1 MRGIQFEIPCPLKEG
16 GPSPEN
22 PNIGAGTYISERMKG
37 ARSLPV
43 KSIEKVV
50 STKIVYNGK
59 ILKVS
64 RNEVLIPNGKR
75 AVREI
80 LQHPGS
86 VVLAGI
92 LDDGRLLMIRQFRLS
107 AGKVLWE
114 IPAGTIEEGEKPE
127 DCAVRELKEETG
139 YTAES
144 MKLLFRCYPTP
155 GYSTEVMHCFLATS
169 LTRHRRELDEDEVIS
184 VKPTAL
190 EAVFRMIASGEI
202 IDAKTI
208 AVVSYLRAR

>member
-1 MRGIQFEIPCPLKEG
+1 
-16 GPSPEN
+16 
-22 PNIGAGTYISERMKG
+22 
-37 ARSLPV
+37 
-43 KSIEKVV
+43 
-50 STKIVYNGK
+50 
-59 ILKVS
+59 
-64 RNEVLIPNGKR
+64 
-75 AVREI
+75 
-80 LQHPGS
+80 
-86 VVLAGI
+86 
-92 LDDGRLLMIRQFRLS
+92 MIRQFRLS